1 MAKFMLLL
9 RDNPKDFTALSPAE
23 MQAIIGKYRAW
34 SQGLR
39 EAGQLVGSHKLRD
52 DPGRILNHSG
62 AQVTVKDGPYAESK
76 ELIGGYFVIEASDYA
91 AACEIAKG
99 CPHVRPGATGT
110 IEVRQIHEM

>member
-9 RDNPKDFTALSPAE
+9 RDNPRDFTALSPAE

-39 EAGQLVGSHKLRD
+39 EAGKLVSSDKLRD
-52 DPGRILNHSG
+52 DPGKVLNHSG

-76 ELIGGYFVIEASDYA
+76 ELVGGYFVIDAPDYD

>member
-39 EAGQLVGSHKLRD
+39 EAGKLVGSDKLRD
-52 DPGRILNHSG
+52 DPGKVLHHSG
-62 AQVTVKDGPYAESK
+62 PQVTVKDGPYAESK
-76 ELIGGYFVIEASDYA
+76 ELIGGYFLIEAADYA
-91 AACEIAKG
+91 AAAAIAG
-99 CPHVRPGATGT
+99 TCPHVRPGASGT
-110 IEVRQIHEM
+110 IEGRQIQAM

>member
-9 RDNPKDFTALSPAE
+9 RDNPRDFTALSPDE

-39 EAGQLVGSHKLRD
+39 ESGKLVASDKLRD
-52 DPGRILNHSG
+52 DPGKVLNHAG
-62 AQVTVKDGPYAESK
+62 TQVTVKDGPYAESN
-76 ELIGGYFVIEASDYA
+76 ELIGGYFVIEAADYA
-91 AACEIAKG
+91 DACEIAKG

-110 IEVRQIHEM
+110 IEVRQIQEM